1 MIRSE
6 FCALLP
12 DDDICLVRPGTRA
25 TAILVRMA
33 ECQGLGKSLKSQTK
47 YGTTSKLM
55 CVNES
60 FIKHYVRQTET
71 LQGIALKYGCTVSKY
86 GHLSDIFTDQD
97 IFHNSESKQ
106 QEFCVKSVL

>member
-1 MIRSE
+1 
-6 FCALLP
+6 
-12 DDDICLVRPGTRA
+12 
-25 TAILVRMA
+25 MA
-33 ECQGLGKSLKSQTK
+33 ERQGLGKSLKSQTK